1 MIQLA
6 RFENF
11 EYKPIDMILEE
22 WRLPTYQDTIKKKLS
37 FLKKE
42 DLSKLEPASTH
53 QMEIKELWRKIIK
66 KMYSKNKAGQYIEL
80 VDNYDVHHL
89 ANTFEIIKKIKDSLT
104 DKKDVGY
111 ILYHPEMDK
120 FFYEKPIALT

>member
-37 FLKKE
+37 FLKNM
-42 DLSKLEPASTH
+42 DLTELEPVAVHT
-53 QMEIKELWRKIIK
+53 MEIKELWRKLMK
-66 KMYSKNKAGQYIEL
+66 KMYTKDNAEKYIEL

-89 ANTFEIIKKIKDSLT
+89 TNIFDVIKKIKDSVVN
-104 DKKDVGY
+104 KEDVGY
-111 ILYHPEMDK
+111 LLYHDK
-120 FFYEKPIALT
+120 LDKIFYENPISYK